1 MRASGGR
8 KRAAGLAQG
17 EMMIK
22 TPSRNEFIALLAL
35 LFATIAISIDA
46 MLPALPQIALDL
58 SPEDKNKAQL
68 VITSFVLGM
77 GMGTLFAGPLSDAFG
92 RKATILAGFVL
103 YILAALACWAAPS
116 LETLLIARV
125 VQGIG
130 AAAPRTVSIAMV
142 RDMFKGREMAQIMSF
157 AMMIFTLV
165 PAVAPLM
172 GQGVI
177 ALAGW
182 QAIFVAY
189 VAFALLVMGWF
200 TLRQPETLPQEAR
213 RPLSW
218 HALVAASAEVLSH
231 RVVQISIAAQALT
244 LGMLFATL
252 SSMEGIFS
260 DLFGRGDSFPFW
272 FGVIAMASMIGSILN
287 ARLVMR
293 LGMRRMV
300 TVTYGALLALTL
312 AYLGLVAAKPEGSGF
327 ALHFLWSVVLFA
339 VMGLT
344 LGNLNALAMEPVG
357 HVAGMAASVTSA
369 IATVVSVVL
378 AVPVGLMFD
387 GTQVPLLLG
396 VAVYGAMALGL
407 AMRLKANP

>member
-1 MRASGGR
+1 MT
-8 KRAAGLAQG
+8 
-17 EMMIK
+17 K
-22 TPSRNEFIALLAL
+22 TPSRREFIALLAL
-35 LFATIAISIDA
+35 LFATIALSIDA
-46 MLPALPQIALDL
+46 MLPALPQIALAL
-58 SPEDKNKAQL
+58 SPEDPNKAQL

-77 GMGTLFAGPLSDAFG
+77 GLGTLFAGPLSDAFG

-103 YILAALACWAAPS
+103 YIIAALACWAAPS

-189 VAFALLVMGWF
+189 VVFALLVMGWF
-200 TLRQPETLPQEAR
+200 SLRQPETLLRAAR

-218 HALVAASAEVLSH
+218 PALVAASAEVLSH

-244 LGMLFATL
+244 MGMLFATL

-260 DLFGRGDSFPFW
+260 DLFGRGASFPLW

-300 TVTYGALLALTL
+300 TVTYGVLLGVTL
-312 AYLGLVAAKPEGSGF
+312 AYLGLVAVMDEGSGF
-327 ALHFLWSVVLFA
+327 ALHILWSIVLFA

-396 VAVYGAMALGL
+396 VAGYGALALGL

>member
-8 KRAAGLAQG
+8 KRAAGLAQR
-17 EMMIK
+17 EMMTK

-58 SPEDKNKAQL
+58 SPEDPNKAQL

-77 GMGTLFAGPLSDAFG
+77 GLGTLFAGPLSDAFG
-92 RKATILAGFVL
+92 RKTTILAGFVL
-103 YILAALACWAAPS
+103 YIFAALACWAAPS

-200 TLRQPETLPQEAR
+200 TLRQPETLPRDAR

-218 HALVAASAEVLSH
+218 HALVAASREVLSH

-244 LGMLFATL
+244 MGMLFATL

-260 DLFGRGDSFPFW
+260 DLFGRGDSFPLW

-312 AYLGLVAAKPEGSGF
+312 AYLGLVAMMPEGSGF
-327 ALHFLWSVVLFA
+327 ALHILWSVVLFA

-396 VAVYGAMALGL
+396 VSVYGAMALGL

>member
-1 MRASGGR
+1 
-8 KRAAGLAQG
+8 
-17 EMMIK
+17 MMTK

-35 LFATIAISIDA
+35 LFATSALSIDA

-58 SPEDKNKAQL
+58 SPEDPNKAQL

-77 GMGTLFAGPLSDAFG
+77 GLGTLFAGPLSDAFG

-200 TLRQPETLPQEAR
+200 TLRQPETLPREAR

-260 DLFGRGDSFPFW
+260 DLFARGDSFPLW
-272 FGVIAMASMIGSILN
+272 FGVIAIASMIGSILN

-312 AYLGLVAAKPEGSGF
+312 SYLGLVAVMPEGSGF
-327 ALHFLWSVVLFA
+327 ALHILWSVVLFA

-396 VAVYGAMALGL
+396 VSVFGALALGL

>member
-1 MRASGGR
+1 M
-8 KRAAGLAQG
+8 AQG
-17 EMMIK
+17 EMMTQ

-35 LFATIAISIDA
+35 LFATIALSIDA

-58 SPEDKNKAQL
+58 SPEDPNKAQL

-77 GMGTLFAGPLSDAFG
+77 GLGTLFAGPLSDAFG

-172 GQGVI
+172 GKGVI

-200 TLRQPETLPQEAR
+200 TLRQPETLPREAR

-218 HALVAASAEVLSH
+218 HAWVAASAEVLSH

-260 DLFGRGDSFPFW
+260 DLFGRGDSFPLW
-272 FGVIAMASMIGSILN
+272 FGVIAIASMIGSILN

-312 AYLGLVAAKPEGSGF
+312 AYLGLVAVMPEGSGF
-327 ALHFLWSVVLFA
+327 ALHILWSVVLFA

-357 HVAGMAASVTSA
+357 HVAGMAASITSA

-396 VAVYGAMALGL
+396 VSVFGALALGL

>member
-1 MRASGGR
+1 
-8 KRAAGLAQG
+8 
-17 EMMIK
+17 MMTK

-35 LFATIAISIDA
+35 LFATIALSIDA

-58 SPEDKNKAQL
+58 SPEDPNKAQL

-77 GMGTLFAGPLSDAFG
+77 GLGTLFAGPLSDAFG

-172 GQGVI
+172 GKGVI

-200 TLRQPETLPQEAR
+200 TLRQPETLPREAR

-218 HALVAASAEVLSH
+218 QALVAASREVLSH

-260 DLFGRGDSFPFW
+260 DLFGRGDSFPLW

-312 AYLGLVAAKPEGSGF
+312 AYLGLVAVMPEGSGF
-327 ALHFLWSVVLFA
+327 ALHILWSVVLFA

-396 VAVYGAMALGL
+396 VSVFGALALGL

>member
-1 MRASGGR
+1 MT
-8 KRAAGLAQG
+8 
-17 EMMIK
+17 K
-22 TPSRNEFIALLAL
+22 TPSRREFIALLAL
-35 LFATIAISIDA
+35 LFATIALSIDA
-46 MLPALPQIALDL
+46 MLPALPQIALAL
-58 SPEDKNKAQL
+58 SPEDPNKAQL

-77 GMGTLFAGPLSDAFG
+77 GLGTLFAGPLSDAFG
-92 RKATILAGFVL
+92 RKTTILAGFVL
-103 YILAALACWAAPS
+103 YIIAALACWAAPS

-189 VAFALLVMGWF
+189 VVFALLVMGWF
-200 TLRQPETLPQEAR
+200 SLRQPETLPRAAR

-218 HALVAASAEVLSH
+218 PALVAASAEVLSH

-244 LGMLFATL
+244 MGMLFATL

-260 DLFGRGDSFPFW
+260 DLFGRGPSFPLW

-312 AYLGLVAAKPEGSGF
+312 AYLGLVAVMPEGSGF
-327 ALHFLWSVVLFA
+327 ALHILWSIVLFA

-396 VAVYGAMALGL
+396 VAGYGALALGL

>member
-1 MRASGGR
+1 MT
-8 KRAAGLAQG
+8 
-17 EMMIK
+17 K

-35 LFATIAISIDA
+35 LFATIALSIDA

-58 SPEDKNKAQL
+58 SPEDPNKAQL

-77 GMGTLFAGPLSDAFG
+77 GLGTLFAGPLSDAFG

-172 GQGVI
+172 GKGVI

-200 TLRQPETLPQEAR
+200 TLRQPETLPREAR

-218 HALVAASAEVLSH
+218 QALVAASAEVLSH

-260 DLFGRGDSFPFW
+260 DLFGRGDSFPLW

-287 ARLVMR
+287 ARLVIR

-312 AYLGLVAAKPEGSGF
+312 AYLGLVAVMPEGSGF
-327 ALHFLWSVVLFA
+327 ALHILWSVVLFA

-396 VAVYGAMALGL
+396 VSVFGALALGL

>member
-1 MRASGGR
+1 MT
-8 KRAAGLAQG
+8 
-17 EMMIK
+17 K
-22 TPSRNEFIALLAL
+22 TPSRLEFIAQLEQLYS
-35 LFATIAISIDA
+35 TIALSIDA
-46 MLPALPQIALDL
+46 MLPALPQIALAL
-58 SPEDKNKAQL
+58 SPEDPNKAQL

-77 GMGTLFAGPLSDAFG
+77 GLGTLFAGPLSDAFG
-92 RKATILAGFVL
+92 RKTTILAGFVL
-103 YILAALACWAAPS
+103 YIIAALACWAAPS

-189 VAFALLVMGWF
+189 VVFALLVMGWF
-200 TLRQPETLPQEAR
+200 SLRQPETLPRAAR

-218 HALVAASAEVLSH
+218 PALVAASAEVLSH

-244 LGMLFATL
+244 MGMLFATL

-260 DLFGRGDSFPFW
+260 DLFGRGPSFPLW

-300 TVTYGALLALTL
+300 TVTYGVLLGVTL
-312 AYLGLVAAKPEGSGF
+312 AYLGLVAVMAEGSGF
-327 ALHFLWSVVLFA
+327 ALHILWSIVLFA

-396 VAVYGAMALGL
+396 VAGYGALALGL

>member
-1 MRASGGR
+1 MRASGRRIG
-8 KRAAGLAQG
+8 AVGLAHG
-17 EMMIK
+17 EMMTK

-35 LFATIAISIDA
+35 LFATIALSIDA
-46 MLPALPQIALDL
+46 MLPALPQIALAL
-58 SPEDKNKAQL
+58 SPEDPNKAQL

-77 GMGTLFAGPLSDAFG
+77 GLGTLFAGPLSDAFG
-92 RKATILAGFVL
+92 RKTTILAGFVL
-103 YILAALACWAAPS
+103 YIVAALACWAAPS

-177 ALAGW
+177 VLAGW

-189 VAFALLVMGWF
+189 VVFALLVMGW
-200 TLRQPETLPQEAR
+200 LAVRQPETLPREAR

-218 HALVAASAEVLSH
+218 GALVAACGEVLSH
-231 RVVQISIAAQALT
+231 RVVQISILAQALT

-260 DLFGRGDSFPFW
+260 ELFDRGDSFP
-272 FGVIAMASMIGSILN
+272 L
-287 ARLVMR
+287 
-293 LGMRRMV
+293 
-300 TVTYGALLALTL
+300 
-312 AYLGLVAAKPEGSGF
+312 
-327 ALHFLWSVVLFA
+327 
-339 VMGLT
+339 
-344 LGNLNALAMEPVG
+344 
-357 HVAGMAASVTSA
+357 
-369 IATVVSVVL
+369 
-378 AVPVGLMFD
+378 
-387 GTQVPLLLG
+387 
-396 VAVYGAMALGL
+396 
-407 AMRLKANP
+407 

>member
-1 MRASGGR
+1 MRASGR
-8 KRAAGLAQG
+8 RIWANKLAQG
-17 EMMIK
+17 DMMTK
-22 TPSRNEFIALLAL
+22 TPSRREFIALLAL
-35 LFATIAISIDA
+35 LFATIALSIDA
-46 MLPALPQIALDL
+46 MLPALPQIALAL
-58 SPEDKNKAQL
+58 SPEDPNKAQL

-77 GMGTLFAGPLSDAFG
+77 GLGTLFAGPLSDAFG

-103 YILAALACWAAPS
+103 YIIAALTCWAAPS

-189 VAFALLVMGWF
+189 VVFALLVMGWF
-200 TLRQPETLPQEAR
+200 SLRQPETLPRAAR

-218 HALVAASAEVLSH
+218 PALVAASAEVLSH

-244 LGMLFATL
+244 MGMLFATL

-260 DLFGRGDSFPFW
+260 DLFGRGASFPLW

-300 TVTYGALLALTL
+300 TVTYGVLLGVTL
-312 AYLGLVAAKPEGSGF
+312 AYLGLVAVMAEGSGF
-327 ALHFLWSVVLFA
+327 ALHILWSIVLFA

-396 VAVYGAMALGL
+396 VAGYGALALGL

>member
-1 MRASGGR
+1 MT
-8 KRAAGLAQG
+8 
-17 EMMIK
+17 K

-35 LFATIAISIDA
+35 LFATSALSIDA

-58 SPEDKNKAQL
+58 SPEDPNKAQL

-77 GMGTLFAGPLSDAFG
+77 GLGTLFAGPLSDAFG

-200 TLRQPETLPQEAR
+200 TLRQPETLPREAR

-260 DLFGRGDSFPFW
+260 DLFARGDSFPLW
-272 FGVIAMASMIGSILN
+272 FGVIAIASMIGSILN

-312 AYLGLVAAKPEGSGF
+312 SYLGLVAVMPEGSGF
-327 ALHFLWSVVLFA
+327 ALHILWSVVLFA

-396 VAVYGAMALGL
+396 VSVFGALALGL

>member
-1 MRASGGR
+1 MRASGRRIG
-8 KRAAGLAQG
+8 AVGLAHG
-17 EMMIK
+17 EMMTK

-35 LFATIAISIDA
+35 LFATIALSIDA
-46 MLPALPQIALDL
+46 MLPALPQIALAL
-58 SPEDKNKAQL
+58 SPEDPNKAQL

-77 GMGTLFAGPLSDAFG
+77 GLGTLFAGPLSDAFG
-92 RKATILAGFVL
+92 RKTTILAGFVL
-103 YILAALACWAAPS
+103 YIVAALACWAAPS

-177 ALAGW
+177 VLAGW

-189 VAFALLVMGWF
+189 VVFALLVMGW
-200 TLRQPETLPQEAR
+200 LAVRQPETLPREAR

-218 HALVAASAEVLSH
+218 GALVAACGEVLSH
-231 RVVQISIAAQALT
+231 RVVQISILAQALT

-260 DLFGRGDSFPFW
+260 ELFDRGDSFPLW
-272 FGVIAMASMIGSILN
+272 FGVIAVASMIGSILN

-300 TVTYGALLALTL
+300 TVTYAGLLAVTLGYLALLGVMA
-312 AYLGLVAAKPEGSGF
+312 EGSGF
-327 ALHFLWSVVLFA
+327 ALHILWSVVLFA

-344 LGNLNALAMEPVG
+344 LGNLSALAMEPLG
-357 HVAGMAASVTSA
+357 HVAGLAASVTSA
-369 IATVVSVVL
+369 IATVLSVVL

-396 VAVYGAMALGL
+396 VAGYGVLALAL
-407 AMRLKANP
+407 TLRLKAAP

>member
-17 EMMIK
+17 EMMTK

-58 SPEDKNKAQL
+58 SPEDPNKAQL

-77 GMGTLFAGPLSDAFG
+77 GLGTLFAGPLSDAFG
-92 RKATILAGFVL
+92 RKTTILAGFVL

-200 TLRQPETLPQEAR
+200 TLRQPETLPREAR

-244 LGMLFATL
+244 MGMLFATL

-260 DLFGRGDSFPFW
+260 DLFGRGDSFPLW
-272 FGVIAMASMIGSILN
+272 FGVIAMASMVGSILN

-312 AYLGLVAAKPEGSGF
+312 AYLGLVAVMPEGSGF
-327 ALHFLWSVVLFA
+327 ALHILWSVVLFA

-396 VAVYGAMALGL
+396 VSVYGAMALGL

>member
-1 MRASGGR
+1 MPSS
-8 KRAAGLAQG
+8 
-17 EMMIK
+17 
-22 TPSRNEFIALLAL
+22 PSRGEFIALLAL
-35 LFATIAISIDA
+35 LFATIALSIDA
-46 MLPALPQIALDL
+46 MLPALPDIARAL
-58 SPEDKNKAQL
+58 SPDDPNQAQL

-77 GMGTLFAGPLSDAFG
+77 GVGTLFAGPLSDTFG
-92 RKATILAGFVL
+92 RKTMILAGFVL

-130 AAAPRTVSIAMV
+130 AAFPRTVSIAMV
-142 RDMFKGREMAQIMSF
+142 RDMFKGREMAQVMSF

-182 QAIFVAY
+182 QAIFLAY
-189 VAFALLVMGWF
+189 VGFALLVMGWLA
-200 TLRQPETLPQEAR
+200 LRQPETLPRPAR
-213 RPLSW
+213 RPFAW
-218 HALVAASAEVLSH
+218 QALARASAEVLSH
-231 RVVQISIAAQALT
+231 RVVQVSIAAQALT

-252 SSMEGIFS
+252 SSMEGIF
-260 DLFGRGDSFPFW
+260 DRQFDRAESFPLW
-272 FGVIAMASMIGSILN
+272 FGVIAIASMSGSILN

-300 TVTYGALLALTL
+300 TATYGALLAVTL
-312 AYLGLVAAKPEGSGF
+312 SYLALALMLSPGAGFGLHV
-327 ALHFLWSVVLFA
+327 LWSVVLFA

-344 LGNLNALAMEPVG
+344 LGNLNALAMEPLG
-357 HVAGMAASVTSA
+357 HVAGLAASVTSA
-369 IATVVSVVL
+369 IATVASVVL

-387 GTQVPLLLG
+387 GTQLPLLLG
-396 VAVYGAMALGL
+396 VAAYAAGALMLTRRLG
-407 AMRLKANP
+407 RPV

>member
-1 MRASGGR
+1 MPSS
-8 KRAAGLAQG
+8 
-17 EMMIK
+17 
-22 TPSRNEFIALLAL
+22 PSRGEFIALLAL
-35 LFATIAISIDA
+35 LFATIALSIDA
-46 MLPALPQIALDL
+46 MLPALPDIAAAL
-58 SPEDKNKAQL
+58 SPGDPNKAQL

-77 GMGTLFAGPLSDAFG
+77 GLGTLFAGPLSDSFG
-92 RKATILAGFVL
+92 RKTMILAGFVL

-116 LETLLIARV
+116 LETLLLARV

-130 AAAPRTVSIAMV
+130 AAFPRTVSIAMV

-182 QAIFVAY
+182 QAIFVALI
-189 VAFALLVMGWF
+189 VFALLVMGWL
-200 TLRQPETLPQEAR
+200 TLRQPETLPRAAR
-213 RPLSW
+213 RPF
-218 HALVAASAEVLSH
+218 ALQTLTRASVEVLSH

-252 SSMEGIFS
+252 SSMEGIFAS
-260 DLFGRGDSFPFW
+260 RFDRAESFPMW
-272 FGVIAMASMIGSILN
+272 FGVIALASMTGSILN

-300 TVTYGALLALTL
+300 TATYGGLLAATL
-312 AYLGLVAAKPEGSGF
+312 CYLGLALALPPGAGF
-327 ALHFLWSVVLFA
+327 GLHILWSVVLFA

-344 LGNLNALAMEPVG
+344 LGNLNALAMEPLG
-357 HVAGMAASVTSA
+357 HVAGLAASITSA
-369 IATVVSVVL
+369 IATVASVML

-387 GTQVPLLLG
+387 GTQVPLLFG
-396 VAVYGAMALGL
+396 VAAYAAGALFL
-407 AMRLKANP
+407 TRRLNQPA

>member
-1 MRASGGR
+1 
-8 KRAAGLAQG
+8 
-17 EMMIK
+17 MMTK

-58 SPEDKNKAQL
+58 SPEDPNKAQL
-68 VITSFVLGM
+68 VITAFVLGM
-77 GMGTLFAGPLSDAFG
+77 GLGTLFAGLLSDAFG
-92 RKATILAGFVL
+92 RKTTILAGFVL

-130 AAAPRTVSIAMV
+130 AAAPRTVSIALV

-200 TLRQPETLPQEAR
+200 TLRQPETLPREAR

-260 DLFGRGDSFPFW
+260 DLFGRGDSFPLW

-312 AYLGLVAAKPEGSGF
+312 AYLGLLAVMPEGSGF
-327 ALHFLWSVVLFA
+327 ALHILWSVVLFA

-396 VAVYGAMALGL
+396 VAGYGALALGL

>member
-17 EMMIK
+17 DMMTK

-35 LFATIAISIDA
+35 LFATIALSIDA

-58 SPEDKNKAQL
+58 SPEDPNKAQL

-77 GMGTLFAGPLSDAFG
+77 GLGTLFAGPLSDAFG

-165 PAVAPLM
+165 PALAPLM

-200 TLRQPETLPQEAR
+200 TLRQPETLPREAR

-260 DLFGRGDSFPFW
+260 DLFGRGDSFPLW
-272 FGVIAMASMIGSILN
+272 FGVIAIASMIGSILN
-287 ARLVMR
+287 ARLVIR

-312 AYLGLVAAKPEGSGF
+312 AYLGLVAVMPEGSGF
-327 ALHFLWSVVLFA
+327 ALHILWSVVLFA

-396 VAVYGAMALGL
+396 VSVFGALALGL
-407 AMRLKANP
+407 AMRLNANP

>member
-1 MRASGGR
+1 
-8 KRAAGLAQG
+8 
-17 EMMIK
+17 MMTK

-35 LFATIAISIDA
+35 LFATIALSIDA

-58 SPEDKNKAQL
+58 SPEDPNKAQL

-77 GMGTLFAGPLSDAFG
+77 GLGTLFAGPLSDAFG

-200 TLRQPETLPQEAR
+200 TLRQPETLPREAR

-218 HALVAASAEVLSH
+218 RALVAASREVLSH

-260 DLFGRGDSFPFW
+260 DLFGRGDSFPLW
-272 FGVIAMASMIGSILN
+272 FGVIAIASMIGSILN

-312 AYLGLVAAKPEGSGF
+312 AYLGLVAVMPEGSGF
-327 ALHFLWSVVLFA
+327 ALHILWSVVLFA

-396 VAVYGAMALGL
+396 VSVFGALALGL